1 MVINSIIIID
11 FAQSYKDF
19 SCNYQSWLCKNS
31 TSPIGDSD
39 NFPFSLGKLQHS
51 SFPAR
56 NPPPFFLGGKLLL
69 PGICSIIS
77 DEKDKP
83 NPFYFLERG
92 THMFES
98 ILSRIQSCDTI
109 ILHRH
114 SRPDG
119 DALGS
124 QIGMK
129 HILRENFPEKTLYAV
144 GDDAGFYAFM
154 EDTVMDEIPDSA
166 YENALAVILDCGAP
180 ALISD
185 DRYRLAKSTV
195 RLDHHIFSAPIA
207 DAEVIDTSFESCC
220 GMVTAF
226 ALESGLQVPRI
237 AAKSLFTGMVTDSGR
252 FRYDCT
258 SPRTLRAAAFLL
270 EQGIDLNEVYRDLYA
285 DDFESKLRK
294 AEFTLKTRFTENRV
308 AYIYTTREE
317 LAALEAQGMGTFTVS
332 RGMVNTMADIRGT
345 EIWANF
351 TETDRGV
358 LCEIRSA
365 GVNINPIAVKYG
377 GGGHAKAS
385 GATVADRETAMAM
398 LRDLDALTGEN
409 K

>member
-1 MVINSIIIID
+1 
-11 FAQSYKDF
+11 
-19 SCNYQSWLCKNS
+19 
-31 TSPIGDSD
+31 
-39 NFPFSLGKLQHS
+39 
-51 SFPAR
+51 
-56 NPPPFFLGGKLLL
+56 
-69 PGICSIIS
+69 
-77 DEKDKP
+77 
-83 NPFYFLERG
+83 
-92 THMFES
+92 MFEAIYRQ
-98 ILSRIQSCDTI
+98 ILAHDTL

-124 QIGMK
+124 QIGLK
-129 HILRENFPEKTLYAV
+129 AILKENFPEKTVYAV

-154 EDTVMDEIPDSA
+154 EDTVMDVIPDSA

-185 DRYRLAKSTV
+185 ERCRLAKSTV
-195 RLDHHIFSAPIA
+195 RIDHHIYSGPIA
-207 DAEVIDTSFESCC
+207 QTEVIDTSFESCC
-220 GMVTAF
+220 GMVTQF
-226 ALESGLQVPRI
+226 ALESGLRVPRL

-258 SPRTLRAAAFLL
+258 TPRTLRLAAFLL

-294 AEFTLKTRFTENRV
+294 AEFTLKTRFTANRV

-317 LAALEAQGMGTFTVS
+317 LAALVAQGIGTFTVS
-332 RGMVNTMADIRGT
+332 RGMVNTMADIKGT

-398 LRDLDALTGEN
+398 LRDLDQLTGE
-409 K
+409 KR